1 VPLWSFAGT
10 LLSCTAK
17 WRSKRLPLS
26 ALSLGWET
34 PLAYSH
40 RLCSSLSQIDPKLFG
55 VQIVA
60 SDGGP
65 TVESATEGRAL
76 RVLVNEVVPVPRLA
90 LTSPQLCEVVVPM
103 DSMVDA
109 DKERGRLRSQIEKLR
124 SAIGPLQQRLGS
136 EGFRSK
142 ASPAII
148 EEVQSTLREKEEQLR
163 LLESRLLELA
173 ERGNASS

>member
-1 VPLWSFAGT
+1 
-10 LLSCTAK
+10 
-17 WRSKRLPLS
+17 
-26 ALSLGWET
+26 
-34 PLAYSH
+34 
-40 RLCSSLSQIDPKLFG
+40 
-55 VQIVA
+55 
-60 SDGGP
+60 
-65 TVESATEGRAL
+65 
-76 RVLVNEVVPVPRLA
+76 
-90 LTSPQLCEVVVPM
+90 M